1 MLKKWALLTTK
12 KQRQNM
18 SESGDSETKS
28 VWDVPVGDIFPL
40 VVLFY
45 RKGTP
50 QRAGIRYNP
59 FNLS

>member
-1 MLKKWALLTTK
+1 
-12 KQRQNM
+12 M

-28 VWDVPVGDIFPL
+28 LWDVPVGDIFPL
-40 VVLFY
+40 VVSFY